1 MQSENPTVVVFDGAA
16 EFREALRAGLGALGI
31 DVHVAG
37 SWKEAQE
44 LLELGGVTPALAIV
58 DADLPGRP
66 PELGPEALVQ
76 CADEGCSTLISC
88 EFGAVREEIAARS
101 RRDGV
106 VGYLDRSAELEET
119 LFRVQAHLAGRLT
132 TSYVSALRTRT
143 LAPVQ
148 LTPLDGDDRRPQVGL
163 VRNLS
168 RTGILLSVVKPPAV
182 GTRLSLSFRLPA
194 RMSPIE
200 CTGWVIW
207 AESDGPGDSGSG
219 VGIEFDELAADDA
232 EAVSGFVLEK
242 LRSSTGPIR

>member
-1 MQSENPTVVVFDGAA
+1 MVDENPTVVVFDGSV
-16 EFREALRAGLGALGI
+16 EFREALRTGLRGLGI

-37 SWKEAQE
+37 TWKEAQE

-66 PELGPEALVQ
+66 PELAPEALVQ
-76 CADEGCSTLISC
+76 SADELCPTLISC
-88 EFGAVREEIAARS
+88 ESGPVREEIAAGG

-106 VGYLDRSAELEET
+106 VGTLDRWAELEET

-148 LTPLDGDDRRPQVGL
+148 LTPLEGNDRRPQVGL

-168 RTGILLSVVKPPAV
+168 RTGILLSVVTPPAV
-182 GTRLSLSFRLPA
+182 GMRLGLSFRLPP

-200 CTGWVIW
+200 CTGRAMW
-207 AESDGPGDSGSG
+207 AESDGPGASGSG

-232 EAVSGFVLEK
+232 EAVSGYVLGRLK
-242 LRSSTGPIR
+242 SSTGPIR